1 MHKKADPAWQEH
13 VQVFGLLGNPV
24 AHSLSP
30 VMHRAAFRAM
40 GIRADYV
47 AFQVVDLPSAIVG
60 LRGLNIR
67 GASVTIPFKEKV
79 MDLLDEVED
88 VARKI
93 GAVNTI
99 LNRDGRLIGQNTDW
113 LGFLKAICAH
123 AQVCGEVFLIL
134 GAGGAAR
141 AAAYGVLS
149 AGGIPVI
156 LNRDLKRARNLA
168 QELGCS
174 YKPME
179 GLGEIEALGLIN
191 TTPVGMAPQVDE
203 SPVPRRFLGR
213 FEVVMDV
220 VYNPLGTRLL
230 REAQEEGA
238 LAISGME
245 MFVHQGAEQIRAWTG
260 MEPPLEVMRD
270 VVRHHLGARDAD

>member
-1 MHKKADPAWQEH
+1 MDKKADSAWQQH
-13 VQVFGLLGNPV
+13 VHVFGLLGNPV

-47 AFQVVDLPSAIVG
+47 AFQVVDLPSAVVG

-79 MDLLDEVED
+79 MALLDEVED
-88 VARKI
+88 VACRI

-99 LNRDGRLIGQNTDW
+99 LNREGRLIGQNTDW
-113 LGFLKAICAH
+113 LGFLKSISAH
-123 AQVCGEVFLIL
+123 AQVCGEAFLIL

-141 AAAYGVLS
+141 AAAYGILS

-156 LNRDLKRARNLA
+156 LNRDIERARNLA

-203 SPVPRRFLGR
+203 SPVPRGILGR

-220 VYNPLGTRLL
+220 VYNPLRTRLL

-238 LAISGME
+238 LAISGIE
-245 MFVHQGAEQIRAWTG
+245 MFVHQGAEQIRVWTG

-270 VVRHHLGARDAD
+270 VVRHHLEARDAD